1 MKKWFVVC
9 VLVALAAGVFAIQRA
24 QPASVQMTGNG
35 GSPVEVSADGALAD
49 ELLAVETQFWE
60 SWKNGKPEVFKE
72 LMANDAVF
80 FGQFGVAPK
89 DAILQQQAESVQV
102 CKVESY
108 ALTSPRAIRIDEN
121 AAIFL
126 YEAEQHA
133 ICGGGKVQP
142 VMHGSSVYV
151 KRGGKWINLYR
162 SEVPP
167 AQ

>member
-1 MKKWFVVC
+1 MKKWFVMC
-9 VLVALAAGVFAIQRA
+9 VLVAFAAGVFTIQRA
-24 QPASVQMTGNG
+24 QPASVLITGKG
-35 GSPVEVSADGALAD
+35 GSPAELGADGALAD

-80 FGQFGVAPK
+80 FGQFGVASK
-89 DAILQQQAESVQV
+89 DAILQQQVESVQV

-108 ALTSPRAIRIDEN
+108 ALTNPRAIRIDEN
-121 AAIFL
+121 AAVFL